1 MTWSDIQ
8 LASIRKMFV
17 NTTAISVEDLDT
29 MRTDKK
35 YITYLDAMP
44 DAANEGIMIM
54 VTRGKP
60 KMSRRFLTIDM
71 VSTEYEINGYYCFD
85 VTEKLDNYLSM
96 EKLYVDGAEYNGYIL
111 RNNEL
116 LYIPKNIVDTKSL
129 VISYES
135 YPDKITKETPDDTK
149 IDLQIDMLNILPLYI
164 ASELYKD
171 DDIALATY
179 YRNEFETEL
188 GNMRKEPTDLHFT
201 DVNGWL

>member
-1 MTWSDIQ
+1 MTWADIQ

-17 NTTAISVEDLDT
+17 NTTAITETDLPT

-60 KMSRRFLTIDM
+60 KIDRSILTTDDL
-71 VSTEYEINGYYCFD
+71 STDYEINGYYCFD
-85 VTEKLDNYLSM
+85 LTEKLTNYLRIDRVF
-96 EKLYVDGAEYNGYIL
+96 VDGENYNGYTI
-111 RNNEL
+111 RDNKL
-116 LYIPKNIVDTKSL
+116 LYIPKNIVDNKS
-129 VISYES
+129 VVVSYES
-135 YPDKITKETPDDTK
+135 YPERITKSTLDDTK

-188 GNMRKEPTDLHFT
+188 ENMRKEPTDLNFT
-201 DVNGWL
+201 DVKGWL

>member
-1 MTWSDIQ
+1 MNWGDIQ

-17 NTTAISVEDLDT
+17 NTTVISASDLPT

-44 DAANEGIMIM
+44 DAANEGMMIM

-60 KMSRRFLTIDM
+60 MISREILTQEDVTTDYEIAGYVCFDLKDKLSNYLTIDR
-71 VSTEYEINGYYCFD
+71 VFIDGVDYYGY
-85 VTEKLDNYLSM
+85 TIRDNQYLYLP
-96 EKLYVDGAEYNGYIL
+96 E
-111 RNNEL
+111 
-116 LYIPKNIVDTKSL
+116 NIVDKS
-129 VISYES
+129 VVVSYNS
-135 YPDKITKETPDDTK
+135 YPTRITNETPDDE
-149 IDLQIDMLNILPLYI
+149 IINLQIDMLNILPLYI

-188 GNMRKEPTDLHFT
+188 ENMRKEPTDLRFT
-201 DVNGWL
+201 DVKGWL

>member
-1 MTWSDIQ
+1 MTWADIQ
-8 LASIRKMFV
+8 LASVRKMFV
-17 NTTAISVEDLDT
+17 NTTAITPDDLST

-35 YITYLDAMP
+35 YVTYLDAMP

-60 KMSRRFLTIDM
+60 KMDRSFLTLDM
-71 VSTEYEINGYYCFD
+71 TSTEYEINGYYCFD
-85 VTEKLDNYLSM
+85 VIEKLNNYLSIDRIF
-96 EKLYVDGAEYNGYIL
+96 VDGVDYNGYII
-111 RNNEL
+111 RNNQL
-116 LYIPKNIVDTKSL
+116 LYIPKGIIDTKSV

-135 YPDKITKETPDDTK
+135 YPERITKETPDDTK

>member
-1 MTWSDIQ
+1 MNWGEIQ

-17 NTTAISVEDLDT
+17 NTAAITPDDLPI

-60 KMSRRFLTIDM
+60 KIDRSILTSDDI
-71 VSTEYEINGYYCFD
+71 SNEYGINGYYCFD
-85 VTEKLDNYLSM
+85 LTDKLTNYLRIDRVF
-96 EKLYVDGAEYNGYIL
+96 VDGGDYNGYTI
-111 RNNEL
+111 RDNKL
-116 LYIPKNIVDTKSL
+116 LYIPKNVIDNKS
-129 VISYES
+129 VVVSYES
-135 YPDKITKETPDDTK
+135 YPERITKETLDDTK

-188 GNMRKEPTDLHFT
+188 ENMRKEPTDLHFV

>member
-1 MTWSDIQ
+1 MNWGEIQ
-8 LASIRKMFV
+8 LTSIRKMFV
-17 NTTAISVEDLDT
+17 NTTAINETDLPT
-29 MRTDKK
+29 MRADKK

-60 KMSRRFLTIDM
+60 KIDRSILTIDDI
-71 VSTEYEINGYYCFD
+71 SNEYEINGYYCFD
-85 VTEKLDNYLSM
+85 LTEKLTNYLRIDRVF
-96 EKLYVDGAEYNGYIL
+96 VDGGDYNGYTI
-111 RNNEL
+111 RDNKL
-116 LYIPKNIVDTKSL
+116 LYIPKNIIDNKS
-129 VISYES
+129 VVVSYES
-135 YPDKITKETPDDTK
+135 YPERITKETLDDTK

-188 GNMRKEPTDLHFT
+188 QNMRKEPTDLHFV